1 LIELADFNLTI
12 MYNTTCTIKK
22 DVHTLQARSN
32 TVDQAKLP
40 SPFKRL
46 QQLLWEDKKD
56 LLLLLVYSS
65 VSAVLSLMLPLASQA
80 LINIIASGVFLQP
93 LIMLS
98 AIVLGGLL
106 FTSFIRIIEITL
118 LEILQQRLFVRIS
131 LYLSS
136 HLPNI
141 DTTQWVQGYPPELVN
156 RFFDTMTIQKTLSK
170 ILLEFP
176 AAIVQILV
184 SLIFM
189 AFYSSYFFVFNIFL
203 LGTFVFFVMLGKNGV
218 TTALVEST
226 YKYKMAH
233 ALQDIARC
241 HIAFKI
247 NSGKELAISNADD
260 ICGDYVAARR
270 KHFSVI
276 IRQATWSFFVNASAI
291 ASLLAIGGWLV
302 MQGDLS
308 LGQLVAAELM
318 MLLLLASVNKIV
330 LNLESWYDLLTGLD
344 KLGYL
349 TDLPA
354 ESSDGV
360 DYISQK
366 DGVEIVMHNVAYKYP
381 QQLTPLFHDLNMR
394 FSKGTHTAIVGQ
406 SGSGKSTL
414 TELLLGLLQ
423 PSSGRIQIN
432 QQQLAD
438 LNLDSFRRASSLVE
452 CPNSLFSGSLRD
464 NIIMG
469 RKNISEADLANALD
483 VSGLADILD
492 TLPMGLD
499 MHLESEGLNI
509 SSGKRQI
516 VLLARAVVSNPEL
529 LVLDEAFHHI
539 DAPTRRKII
548 AKLTSS
554 KYPWTLVVVTHDAD
568 IVAACSYVY
577 MFFEGEIVGKGKPQ
591 ELFDEGDL
599 LFRQL
604 FPNFNQGGRL

>member
-1 LIELADFNLTI
+1 MDVADFNLTI
-12 MYNTTCTIKK
+12 MYNRTDVIKK
-22 DVHTLQARSN
+22 DIDTLQASFDA
-32 TVDQAKLP
+32 TGYAKPP
-40 SPFKRL
+40 SPFTRL

-56 LLLLLVYSS
+56 LMLLLIYSS
-65 VSAVLSLMLPLASQA
+65 ISAILSLMLPLASQA

-98 AIVLGGLL
+98 GIVLAGLL
-106 FTSFIRIIEITL
+106 FTGLIRIVEITL

-141 DTTQWVQGYPPELVN
+141 DTTQWMQGYPPELVN

-184 SLIFM
+184 SLVFM
-189 AFYSSYFFVFNIFL
+189 GFYSSYFFVFNIVL
-203 LGTFVFFVMLGKNGV
+203 LGTFIFFVMLGKNGV
-218 TTALVEST
+218 TTALVESK

-241 HIAFKI
+241 HIAFKT
-247 NSGKELAISNADD
+247 NSGKDLSIANADG
-260 ICGDYVAARR
+260 ICNDYVDARR
-270 KHFSVI
+270 KHFNVI
-276 IRQATWSFFVNASAI
+276 IRQATWSFFVNAASI
-291 ASLLAIGGWLV
+291 ASLLAMGGWLV
-302 MQGDLS
+302 MQGDIS

-330 LNLESWYDLLTGLD
+330 VNLESWYDLLTGLD
-344 KLGYL
+344 KLGHL

-354 ESSDGV
+354 EPSEGV
-360 DYISQK
+360 EYISQK
-366 DGVEIVMHNVAYKYP
+366 DGVELVLHNVAYKYP
-381 QQLTPLFHDLNMR
+381 QQPTPLFNDLSMR

-414 TELLLGLLQ
+414 AELLLGLLQ
-423 PSSGRIQIN
+423 PTSGRIQIN

-438 LNLDSFRRASSLVE
+438 LNLESFRRASSLVE
-452 CPNSLFSGSLRD
+452 CPNSLFSGSVRD
-464 NIIMG
+464 NILMG
-469 RKNISEADLANALD
+469 RKNISEEALSNAVD
-483 VSGLADILD
+483 VSGLVDVLD
-492 TLPMGLD
+492 NLPMGLD
-499 MHLESEGLNI
+499 MQLESEGLNI
-509 SSGKRQI
+509 SSGKRQM
-516 VLLARAVVSNPEL
+516 VLLARAIVDAPEL

-539 DAPTRRKII
+539 DAPTRRQIV
-548 AKLTSS
+548 AKLMDP
-554 KYPWTLVVVTHDAD
+554 KYPWTLVLVTHDAD

-577 MFFEGEIVGKGKPQ
+577 MFFEGEIVGKGKPK
-591 ELFDEGDL
+591 ELFEEGDM
-599 LFRQL
+599 LFTQL

>member
-1 LIELADFNLTI
+1 
-12 MYNTTCTIKK
+12 MYNRTDVIKK
-22 DVHTLQARSN
+22 DIDTLQASFDA
-32 TVDQAKLP
+32 TGYAKPP
-40 SPFKRL
+40 SPFTRL

-56 LLLLLVYSS
+56 LMLLLIYSS
-65 VSAVLSLMLPLASQA
+65 ISAVLSLMLPLASQA

-98 AIVLGGLL
+98 GIVLAGLL
-106 FTSFIRIIEITL
+106 FTGLIRIVEITL

-131 LYLSS
+131 LYLSN
-136 HLPNI
+136 HLPDI

-189 AFYSSYFFVFNIFL
+189 GFYSSYFFVFNLFL
-203 LGTFVFFVMLGKNGV
+203 LGGFVFFILLGKNGV
-218 TTALVEST
+218 TTALVESK

-247 NSGKELAISNADD
+247 NSGKDLSISNADG
-260 ICGDYVAARR
+260 ICNDYVDARR
-270 KHFSVI
+270 KHFNVI
-276 IRQATWSFFVNASAI
+276 IRQATWSFLVNAMAI

-302 MQGDLS
+302 MQGDIS

-330 LNLESWYDLLTGLD
+330 VNLESWYDLLTGLD
-344 KLGYL
+344 KLGHL

-354 ESSDGV
+354 EPSEGV
-360 DYISQK
+360 EYISQK
-366 DGVEIVMHNVAYKYP
+366 DGVEIVLNNVAYKYP
-381 QQLTPLFHDLNMR
+381 QQPTPLFNDLSMR

-414 TELLLGLLQ
+414 AELLLGLLQ
-423 PSSGRIQIN
+423 PSSGRVQIN

-438 LNLDSFRRASSLVE
+438 LNLESFRRASSLVE
-452 CPNSLFSGSLRD
+452 CPNSLFSGSVRD
-464 NIIMG
+464 NILMG
-469 RKNISEADLANALD
+469 RQNISEEALNNAVD
-483 VSGLADILD
+483 VSGLVNVLD
-492 TLPMGLD
+492 NLPMGLD
-499 MHLESEGLNI
+499 MPLESEGLNI
-509 SSGKRQI
+509 SSGKRQM

-539 DAPTRRKII
+539 DAPTRRQIVE
-548 AKLTSS
+548 KLTSP
-554 KYPWTLVVVTHDAD
+554 KYSWTLVIVTHDAD

-577 MFFEGEIVGKGKPQ
+577 MFFEGEIVGKGKPK
-591 ELFDEGDL
+591 ELFEEGDM
-599 LFRQL
+599 LFTQL
-604 FPNFNQGGRL
+604 FPNFNQGGRF

>member
-1 LIELADFNLTI
+1 
-12 MYNTTCTIKK
+12 
-22 DVHTLQARSN
+22 LQASLDA
-32 TVDQAKLP
+32 TGKIKLP

-56 LLLLLVYSS
+56 LMLLLVYSS
-65 VSAVLSLMLPLASQA
+65 ISAVLSLMLPLASQA
-80 LINIIASGVFLQP
+80 LINFIASGVFLQP

-106 FTSFIRIIEITL
+106 FTGLIRIVEITL

-156 RFFDTMTIQKTLSK
+156 RFFDTMTIQKALSK

-184 SLIFM
+184 SLVFM
-189 AFYSSYFFVFNIFL
+189 GFYSSYFFVFNIFL
-203 LGTFVFFVMLGKNGV
+203 LGTFVFFVMLGKNAV
-218 TTALVEST
+218 VTALVESK

-241 HIAFKI
+241 HMAFKI
-247 NSGKELAISNADD
+247 NSGKDLAISHADH
-260 ICGDYVAARR
+260 ICGDYVDARR

-276 IRQATWSFFVNASAI
+276 IRQATWSFVVNALAI
-291 ASLLAIGGWLV
+291 ASLLAMGGWLV
-302 MQGDLS
+302 MQGDIS

-330 LNLESWYDLLTGLD
+330 VNLESWYDLLTGLD

-354 ESSDGV
+354 ESTDGV
-360 DYISQK
+360 DYIRQK
-366 DGVEIVMHNVAYKYP
+366 DGLELVLHNVAYKYP
-381 QQLTPLFHDLNMR
+381 QQPAPLFHDLNMR

-414 TELLLGLLQ
+414 AELLLGLLQ
-423 PSSGRIQIN
+423 PSSGRIQVN
-432 QQQLAD
+432 QQQLSD
-438 LNLDSFRRASSLVE
+438 LNLESYRKASSLVE
-452 CPNSLFSGSLRD
+452 SPNSLFSGSLRD
-464 NIIMG
+464 NILMG
-469 RKNISEADLANALD
+469 RSYISEEALD
-483 VSGLADILD
+483 RAIDISGLADILD
-492 TLPMGLD
+492 TLPMGLE
-499 MHLESEGLNI
+499 MQLESEGLNI
-509 SSGKRQI
+509 SSGKRQM
-516 VLLARAVVSNPEL
+516 VLLARAIVDTPEI

-539 DAPTRRKII
+539 DAPTRRQIVG
-548 AKLTSS
+548 KLTSPQ
-554 KYPWTLVVVTHDAD
+554 YTWTLVIVTHDAD

-577 MFFEGEIVGKGKPQ
+577 MFFEGEIIGKGKPQ
-591 ELFDEGDL
+591 ELFDEGDM
-599 LFRQL
+599 LFTQL
-604 FPNFNQGGRL
+604 FPNFNQGGRF

>member
-1 LIELADFNLTI
+1 
-12 MYNTTCTIKK
+12 MYNRTDVIKK
-22 DVHTLQARSN
+22 DIDTLQASFDA
-32 TVDQAKLP
+32 TGYAKPP
-40 SPFKRL
+40 SPFTRL

-56 LLLLLVYSS
+56 LMLLLIYSS
-65 VSAVLSLMLPLASQA
+65 ISAILSLMLPLASQA

-98 AIVLGGLL
+98 GIVLAGLL
-106 FTSFIRIIEITL
+106 FTGLIRIVEITL

-141 DTTQWVQGYPPELVN
+141 DTTQWMQGYPPELVN

-184 SLIFM
+184 SLVFM
-189 AFYSSYFFVFNIFL
+189 GFYSSYFFVFNIVL
-203 LGTFVFFVMLGKNGV
+203 LGTFIFFVMLGKNGV
-218 TTALVEST
+218 TTALVESK

-241 HIAFKI
+241 HIAFKT
-247 NSGKELAISNADD
+247 NSGKDLSIANADG
-260 ICGDYVAARR
+260 ICNDYVDARR
-270 KHFSVI
+270 KHFNVI
-276 IRQATWSFFVNASAI
+276 IRQATWSFLVNAMAI

-302 MQGDLS
+302 MQGDIS

-330 LNLESWYDLLTGLD
+330 VNLESWYDLLTGLD
-344 KLGYL
+344 KLGHL

-354 ESSDGV
+354 EPSEGV
-360 DYISQK
+360 EYISQK
-366 DGVEIVMHNVAYKYP
+366 DGVELVLHNVAYKYP
-381 QQLTPLFHDLNMR
+381 QQPTPLFNDLSMR

-414 TELLLGLLQ
+414 AELLLGLLQ
-423 PSSGRIQIN
+423 PTSGRIQIN

-438 LNLDSFRRASSLVE
+438 LNLESFRRASSLVE
-452 CPNSLFSGSLRD
+452 CPNSLFSGSVRD
-464 NIIMG
+464 NILMG
-469 RKNISEADLANALD
+469 RKNISEEALSNAVD
-483 VSGLADILD
+483 VSGLVDVLD
-492 TLPMGLD
+492 NLPMGLD
-499 MHLESEGLNI
+499 MQLESEGLNI
-509 SSGKRQI
+509 SSGKRQM
-516 VLLARAVVSNPEL
+516 VLLARAIVDAPEL

-539 DAPTRRKII
+539 DAPTRRQIV
-548 AKLTSS
+548 AKLMDP
-554 KYPWTLVVVTHDAD
+554 KYPWTLVLVTHDAD

-577 MFFEGEIVGKGKPQ
+577 MFFEGEIVGKGKPK
-591 ELFDEGDL
+591 ELFEEGDM
-599 LFRQL
+599 LFTQL
-604 FPNFNQGGRL
+604 FPNFNQGGRF

>member
-1 LIELADFNLTI
+1 
-12 MYNTTCTIKK
+12 MYNTVCTIKK
-22 DVHTLQARSN
+22 DIDTLQASFDA
-32 TVDQAKLP
+32 TGYAKPP
-40 SPFKRL
+40 SPFTRL

-56 LLLLLVYSS
+56 LLLLLIYSS
-65 VSAVLSLMLPLASQA
+65 ISAVLSLMLPLASQA

-98 AIVLGGLL
+98 GIVLAGLL
-106 FTSFIRIIEITL
+106 FTGLIRIVEITL

-189 AFYSSYFFVFNIFL
+189 GFYSSYFFVFNIFL

-218 TTALVEST
+218 TTALVESK

-233 ALQDIARC
+233 TLQDIARC

-247 NSGKELAISNADD
+247 NSGKDLSIANADG
-260 ICGDYVAARR
+260 ICSDYVDARR
-270 KHFSVI
+270 KHFNVI

-291 ASLLAIGGWLV
+291 ASLLAMGGWLV
-302 MQGDLS
+302 MQGDIS

-330 LNLESWYDLLTGLD
+330 VNLESWYDLLTGLD
-344 KLGYL
+344 KLGHL

-354 ESSDGV
+354 EPSEGV
-360 DYISQK
+360 EYISQK
-366 DGVEIVMHNVAYKYP
+366 DGVELVLHNVAYKYP
-381 QQLTPLFHDLNMR
+381 QQPTPLFNDLSMR

-414 TELLLGLLQ
+414 AELLLGLLQ

-438 LNLDSFRRASSLVE
+438 LNLESFRRASSLVE
-452 CPNSLFSGSLRD
+452 CPNSLFSGSVRD
-464 NIIMG
+464 NILMG
-469 RKNISEADLANALD
+469 RKNISEEALNNAVD
-483 VSGLADILD
+483 VSGLVDVLD
-492 TLPMGLD
+492 NLPMGLD
-499 MHLESEGLNI
+499 MLLESEGLNI
-509 SSGKRQI
+509 SSGKRQM

-539 DAPTRRKII
+539 DAPTRRQIVE
-548 AKLTSS
+548 KLTSP
-554 KYPWTLVVVTHDAD
+554 KYPWTLVIVTHDAD

-591 ELFDEGDL
+591 ELFDEGDM
-599 LFRQL
+599 LFTQL
-604 FPNFNQGGRL
+604 FPNFNQGGRF